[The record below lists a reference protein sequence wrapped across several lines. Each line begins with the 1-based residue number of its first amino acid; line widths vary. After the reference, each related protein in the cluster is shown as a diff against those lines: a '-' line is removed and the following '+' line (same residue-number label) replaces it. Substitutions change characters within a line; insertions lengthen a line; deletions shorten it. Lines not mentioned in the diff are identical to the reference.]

1 MPSSGRCF
9 FALALC
15 LVPAVLT
22 GQDTARASPVAWWP
36 RLPLQGSLVRVVV
49 RPPAGDGVT
58 TVSGELAGE
67 PLHFERVAD
76 GFGALGAV
84 PFGAEDSATARV
96 VMEHADST
104 GDTVI
109 AVVSVGRRRVPRERL
124 HVAQQFAQPPESL
137 AERIRLEQELVRGVR
152 QRSHETPRLWS
163 LPFVRPRSS
172 AVTSGFGVAR
182 VFNEVLRSRHWGVDF
197 AGQLGAPVRAAN
209 RGVVALVADLYY
221 SGTTVLLDHGAGLVT
236 GYFHLSRVLVVPG
249 DTVDVGQLIGRVG
262 SSGRVTRSH
271 LHWFAAYGGITVDP
285 LDLVRSNG
293 PTRRMSGPSGGK
305 SPERLPAP

>member
-1 MPSSGRCF
+1 MPTPFRYIA
-9 FALALC
+9 ALAVC
-15 LVPAVLT
+15 LIPTILT
-22 GQDTARASPVAWWP
+22 GQGTAAEPQVAWWP

-49 RPPAGDGVT
+49 RPPPGDSVT
-58 TVSGELAGE
+58 AVYGELAGE
-67 PLHFERVAD
+67 PLHFEPFAE
-76 GFGALGAV
+76 GFEALGAV
-84 PFGAEDSATARV
+84 PFAADDSATARL

-104 GDTVI
+104 SDTVL
-109 AVVSVGRRRVPRERL
+109 AALSVGRRRVPRERL
-124 HVAQQFAQPPESL
+124 RVAPEFAEPPDSL
-137 AERIRLEQELVRGVR
+137 TARIRLEQELVQGVR
-152 QRSHETPRLWS
+152 QRAHETPRLWRV
-163 LPFVRPRSS
+163 PFVRPRSS

-182 VFNEVLRSRHWGVDF
+182 VFNKVLRSRHWGVDF

-221 SGTTVLLDHGAGLVT
+221 SGSTILIDHGAGLVT

-285 LDLVRSNG
+285 LDLVRRNG
-293 PTRRMSGPSGGK
+293 PVFPV
-305 SPERLPAP
+305 P